1 MPVEHLLRVSITTS
15 DICQMYTVS
24 HAPTSA
30 NDWLPPSTLI
40 NRSPLFSRG
49 WVCQE
54 RILSPR
60 LLTFSSSYLY
70 WHCGLWS
77 GPEWQRPTDK
87 PQNAHERRNLTIGL
101 DFDWRVVVRVC
112 SESHL
117 TYPKDRLVAIS
128 GIAKRIH
135 RIYPDKYLAGMWR
148 KDLERSL
155 CWSVTQPQRASAME
169 YQAPSWSWA
178 SLLPGTRAYPPYDA
192 QGTEKLLITLA
203 DIDMTL
209 AGTDP
214 MGAVSRGCLKVLCE
228 AMARLAPNGEQQYL
242 LVTPGFV
249 LSSVCFKFDSEA
261 SMASA
266 TSSYLLPVVQDRV
279 KAERVY
285 FQGLIIKPTNKRQG
299 EYNRVGHFSNNC

>member
-24 HAPTSA
+24 HAPTPA

-135 RIYPDKYLAGMWR
+135 GIYPDKYLAGMWR

-192 QGTEKLLITLA
+192 QGTEKLLITVV

-214 MGAVSRGCLKVLCE
+214 MGAVS
-228 AMARLAPNGEQQYL
+228 
-242 LVTPGFV
+242 
-249 LSSVCFKFDSEA
+249 
-261 SMASA
+261 
-266 TSSYLLPVVQDRV
+266 
-279 KAERVY
+279 
-285 FQGLIIKPTNKRQG
+285 
-299 EYNRVGHFSNNC
+299 